1 MTDKCFKESK
11 CKIELWITGYL
22 KCDYNLQKYWNVKAG
37 RSAFLIK
44 FMLVKIDTT
53 SNNPISYSKSGQC
66 IRHLKVCL
74 SHFALN

>member
-11 CKIELWITGYL
+11 SKTKLWITGYL

-37 RSAFLIK
+37 K